1 MKKSVLIVCLI
12 FICLFELAYGQS
24 IKKMDKD
31 SYSIPFVLTEY
42 NNIVIKAVI
51 NGRDSLALMLH
62 TAANSVDLTTV
73 AVQKMKSIRFNGTAD
88 SIKSWGGQ
96 SNTARFSD
104 SNLLQIGN
112 MQWKNIA
119 IWEDENSGQHTDGKF
134 GINLFKGKVL
144 ELDYDNRII
153 HVMETLPPN
162 LASYTKMKL
171 TNVGS
176 QMFVEADCIIKG
188 IHYENKFLIHSGFPG
203 AILFDDKFAA
213 DNKLDEKLQLLGEKK
228 LKDSYGNVLIT
239 KQALLPLLRIDT
251 ISFYD
256 IPVGFFQG
264 AIGRQKM
271 SIIGADML
279 RRFNL
284 VLDAKREYIYFKPN
298 SAKWIAFSGY

>member
-1 MKKSVLIVCLI
+1 MFKPILLFSFLYCCI
-12 FICLFELAYGQS
+12 FHQVFGQVTYK
-24 IKKMDKD
+24 ID
-31 SYSIPFVLTEY
+31 SIPFVLTEY
-42 NNIVIKAVI
+42 NNIVVKAVV

-62 TAANSVDLTTV
+62 TASNSVDLTTK
-73 AVQKMKSIRFNGTAD
+73 AVQQIKSIRFNGAVD

-112 MQWKNIA
+112 TQWKNIS

-144 ELDYDNRII
+144 ELDYDNRLIR
-153 HVMETLPPN
+153 VLETLPAD

-171 TNVGS
+171 INVGS
-176 QMFVEADCIIKG
+176 QPFIEADCIIKG
-188 IHYENKFLIHSGFPG
+188 LHYPNKFLIHSGFPG

-239 KQALLPLLRIDT
+239 KQALLPLLKIDS
-251 ISFYD
+251 IAFED

-279 RRFNL
+279 RRFNI
-284 VLDAKREYIYFKPN
+284 VLDAGRTWIYLKPN
-298 SAKWIAFSGY
+298 SAKLIAYSGY